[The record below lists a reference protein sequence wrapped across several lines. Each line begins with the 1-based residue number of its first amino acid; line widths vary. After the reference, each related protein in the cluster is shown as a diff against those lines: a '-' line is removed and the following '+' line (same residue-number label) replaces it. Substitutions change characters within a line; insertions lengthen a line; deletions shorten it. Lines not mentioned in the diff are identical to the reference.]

1 MIVDSDVVVNG
12 KIIFCYYVFI
22 DYDGVIVMDSKVVV
36 NGCGSLDFI
45 IEKVFGDNV
54 IQYQQ
59 WGCLQ
64 IVEDVFFALY

>member
-1 MIVDSDVVVNG
+1 MWICYVIGIMIVDSDVVVNG

-22 DYDGVIVMDSKVVV
+22 DYDGVIVMDSKAAV

-54 IQYQQ
+54 I
-59 WGCLQ
+59 
-64 IVEDVFFALY
+64 